1 MEADKTE
8 SEVFTTVG
16 IRIFAPGLLPEDVTR
31 NLQILPDHAHHQ
43 GDYPRN
49 NPKYSAYKHGMW
61 SLKSKISEKESL
73 ESHLDNLLSILEPK
87 RSYINL
93 LAQDATVD
101 FYCVLYS
108 QSGFQL
114 SPQILK
120 RIGDLGATF
129 GVVLYGDDD
138 ETPRQSITNPDSD

>member
-1 MEADKTE
+1 MQSDETAVSARTHV
-8 SEVFTTVG
+8 S
-16 IRIFAPGLLPEDVTR
+16 IRIFAPHLLPEDVTK

-61 SLKSKISEKESL
+61 ILNSKKIEDQPL
-73 ESHLDNLLSILEPK
+73 EAHLDSLITILEPNS
-87 RSYINL
+87 SYL
-93 LAQDATVD
+93 RRLAQEATIDV
-101 FYCVLYS
+101 YCVLYS

-120 RIGDLGATF
+120 RLGDLGVTF
-129 GVVLYGDDD
+129 GAVLYNDDASHQRGEED
-138 ETPRQSITNPDSD
+138 QS